1 MVQEGC
7 DELAQWRNH
16 VSRAHTWVV
25 AGRYADAVRAFGEAV
40 SPLTRLLGA
49 EHPEVA
55 ELVDDIAAAA
65 SMGDLAAFVDE
76 VGFRY
81 GPPHAKP

>member
-1 MVQEGC
+1 MVPEGG

-16 VSRAHTWVV
+16 VARAHTMVV

-40 SPLTRLLGA
+40 APLTRLLGA
-49 EHPEVA
+49 EHPEVG

-65 SMGDLAAFVDE
+65 SMGDIATFVDE

-81 GPPHAKP
+81 GPPHPKP